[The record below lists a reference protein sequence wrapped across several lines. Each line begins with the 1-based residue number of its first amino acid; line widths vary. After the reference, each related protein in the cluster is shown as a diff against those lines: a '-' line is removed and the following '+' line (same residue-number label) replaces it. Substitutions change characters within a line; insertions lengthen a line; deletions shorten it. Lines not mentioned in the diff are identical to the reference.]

1 MKFKNKYLLSMKDEI
16 PVVQTVVNNYLSE
29 LKGGPNSSV
38 VFESNI
44 SLKDNHNILFGNF
57 RALTDD
63 IFYYSFITNI
73 LFVCF
78 LNTFFVIAQSSWLW

>member
-1 MKFKNKYLLSMKDEI
+1 MKDEI

-44 SLKDNHNILFGNF
+44 SLKDNHNMLFGNF
-57 RALTDD
+57 
-63 IFYYSFITNI
+63 
-73 LFVCF
+73 
-78 LNTFFVIAQSSWLW
+78 